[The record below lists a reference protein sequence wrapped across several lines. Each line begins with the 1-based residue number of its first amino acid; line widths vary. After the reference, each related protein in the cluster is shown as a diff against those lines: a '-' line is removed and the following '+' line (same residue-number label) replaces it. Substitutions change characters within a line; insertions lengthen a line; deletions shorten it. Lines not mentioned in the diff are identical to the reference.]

1 MSKRT
6 TAFTLIEL
14 MVVIIIIGILAAIAV
29 PSYKTYIVHT
39 KIAEAYSLLENL
51 GKTEI
56 TYFSNNG
63 EFYNQA
69 QANPLYLD
77 QPMKVES
84 DSYWDDFGYYA
95 AVGNNVY
102 FSYRSFAGKIDGSG
116 TEITAA
122 GQSVSGLGF
131 SELARDDIIAG
142 KYNVGFGA
150 AKCNQNAL
158 TAATLGATAEPN
170 SHWSIQ
176 TATGDL
182 NQDGE
187 TACTSIVRL
196 LQVTNST
203 HNLPG
208 YPGGFMVINE
218 GN

>member
-1 MSKRT
+1 MSKNT
-6 TAFTLIEL
+6 TAFTLVEL

-51 GKTEI
+51 GKIEI

-63 EFYNQA
+63 EFYNQP

-84 DSYWDDFGYYA
+84 DVYWDDFGYHSS
-95 AVGNNVY
+95 VGSNVY

-122 GQSVSGLGF
+122 GQSVSGMGF
-131 SELARDDIIAG
+131 SELARDDIITG
-142 KYNVGFGA
+142 KYFSDFGA

-158 TAATLGATAEPN
+158 TATTLGVTAEPN

-187 TACTSIVRL
+187 ATCTSIVRL
-196 LQVTNST
+196 LEVTNAT

-208 YPGGFMVINE
+208 YPGGFIVLNE